1 MLATNTQTLRMFG
14 NISPQDTPDCSLV
27 EREPEEKYLPRT
39 PNIHALLQISVTGR
53 HPVVA
58 QSAWGISG
66 RSGRVTSPRSDYR
79 TQFVSGRHP
88 VVAQLAWGISC
99 RSGRVTSPRSD
110 YRTQFVFFKFQI
122 SSTHPLSPPPAGGG
136 LSSLLLG
143 GTYLCKTPGA
153 CAKRQFL
160 LQ

>member
-1 MLATNTQTLRMFG
+1 MNTQMPRMFG

-39 PNIHALLQISVTGR
+39 PNIHALLRISVTGR

-58 QSAWGISG
+58 QLAWGISG
-66 RSGRVTSPRSDYR
+66 RSGRVTSPS
-79 TQFVSGRHP
+79 
-88 VVAQLAWGISC
+88 
-99 RSGRVTSPRSD
+99 SD

-122 SSTHPLSPPPAGGG
+122 SSTHPLSPPPVGGG

-143 GTYLCKTPGA
+143 GMYLCKTPGA

-160 LQ
+160 LH